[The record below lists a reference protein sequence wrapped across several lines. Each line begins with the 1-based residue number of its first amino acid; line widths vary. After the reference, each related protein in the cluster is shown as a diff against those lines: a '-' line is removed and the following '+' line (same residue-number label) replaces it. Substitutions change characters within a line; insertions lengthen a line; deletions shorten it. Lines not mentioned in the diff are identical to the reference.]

1 MHKQIQPF
9 MKKRIIYI
17 FFIFQIGLIYGQS
30 NTGVFGTI
38 VDSKTQNS
46 LQSVVVS
53 IQNTLFTQLTDTEGR
68 FTFDTIE
75 IGTQLLLAKSDGYKD
90 QLLQIEIVKGKLL
103 DLGTIYLESDLTQ
116 EKQSELISLS
126 ETDLEDDTSG
136 SENTSSLLQSSRDAF
151 LQAAAY
157 NFGAARFSV
166 RGLDSKY
173 ANVMI
178 NGVSMNR
185 FADGRPQYSNW
196 GGLNDATRNQEFTNG
211 SSPSDY
217 VFGGVGGTQEI
228 NTRAS
233 IYRPGTRVSFLSTN
247 TNYSFRLMGTT
258 ASGMNKN
265 GWAYVFSAG
274 KRWAQNGYFE
284 GTNYDAN
291 STFVSVE
298 KKINDKHSLNFTTMY
313 AQNERA
319 KNSPNTAE
327 QSDLVG
333 VKYNSYWGF
342 QEGEKRNSRI
352 KRIEEPL
359 FILTHYWKVNSNT
372 NWNTTLSYQLGQ
384 IGNSRI
390 DYTKAANPDPTY
402 YQKLPSYYTNS
413 FYNGVYLGDTPEN
426 RSNAEKS
433 KQRFLDNKQ
442 LNWGEMYRIN
452 GENLANGSRFV
463 LFEDRNDEKST
474 NINTN
479 VSSQLSD
486 NILLIVA
493 VNYLSSKT
501 KNFKNML
508 DLLGGNF
515 FKDISTFGR
524 GDQQQSDLNNF
535 DRTLGIGEHYGYNYQ
550 MNVSRLE
557 AFTQFK
563 FVYKKIDF
571 YLAQTFTSSG
581 FQRNGFYKNGYYP
594 DNSFGKSKKTNFDT
608 FGFKGGFTYKIS
620 GRNFI
625 DFNGIY
631 MTKAPTSKEV
641 FSNAR
646 VNNLVT
652 DGVTAETIK
661 SLDMSYILKAP
672 SFKARFTG
680 YFSEILDASEI
691 NFYYAD
697 AIGTDEKGVFAS
709 EAITGMNKRN
719 KGIEAGLE
727 YQLTSTFKITA
738 VAAYGDYRIAN
749 NPNIKLSNDS
759 SAKFTDYGETKLSGL
774 RLAGMPQ
781 QGYSFGVEYRDPKYW
796 WIGANANYLSDNY
809 LDVASISRTDNFYIN
824 PDNDTIAIDQSLADS
839 YLKQEKFDSF
849 YLFNLVGGKSW
860 KINNYS
866 FGFFAIVNNVLN
878 QTYKTAGFEQSRNA
892 TYRQVFE
899 DHQSKDPSVF
909 APKYFYGY
917 GRTFMVN
924 FYLSF

>member
-1 MHKQIQPF
+1 
-9 MKKRIIYI
+9 MKKRIIYT

-30 NTGVFGTI
+30 TTGVFGTI
-38 VDSKTQNS
+38 VDSRTQNS

-53 IQNTLFTQLTDTEGR
+53 IQNTLFTQLTDAEGK
-68 FTFDTIE
+68 FLFNSVNS
-75 IGTQLLLAKSDGYKD
+75 GAQLVQIKSQGYKD
-90 QLLQIEIVKGKLL
+90 QLLQIEIVEGKLL
-103 DLGTIYLESDLTQ
+103 DLGIIYFENDISQ
-116 EKQSELISLS
+116 EKQAEITTLL
-126 ETDLEDDTSG
+126 ETDLADESSG
-136 SENTSSLLQSSRDAF
+136 SESTSSLLQSSRDAF
-151 LQAAAY
+151 LQAAAF

-178 NGVSMNR
+178 NGISMNR
-185 FADGRPQYSNW
+185 IADGRPQYSNW

-233 IYRPGTRVSFLSTN
+233 IYRHGTRVSFLSTN
-247 TNYSFRLMGTT
+247 TNYSFRLMATT
-258 ASGMNKN
+258 ASGMNEK

-274 KRWAQNGYFE
+274 RRWAQNGYFE
-284 GTNYDAN
+284 GTNYQAN
-291 STFVSVE
+291 SSFVSVE
-298 KKINDKHSLNFTTMY
+298 KKINDMHSLNFTIMY
-313 AQNERA
+313 AQNKRA

-342 QEGEKRNSRI
+342 QEGEKRNSRV

-359 FILTHYWKVNSNT
+359 FVLTYYWKVNSNT
-372 NWNTTLSYQLGQ
+372 NWNTSLSYQLGQ

-479 VSSQLSD
+479 VCSQLSD
-486 NILLIVA
+486 NILLTAA
-493 VNYLSSKT
+493 VNYSSSKT

-515 FKDISTFGR
+515 FKDSSTFGF
-524 GDQQQSDLNNF
+524 GNQQQSDLNNF
-535 DRTLGIGEHYGYNYQ
+535 DRSIGVGEHYGYNYQ

-571 YLAQTFTSSG
+571 YLAESFTSSSY
-581 FQRNGFYKNGYYP
+581 QRNGFYKNGYYP
-594 DNSFGKSKKTNFDT
+594 DNSFGKSQKINFDT
-608 FGFKGGFTYKIS
+608 FGFKGGLTYKIS
-620 GRNFI
+620 GRNYI
-625 DFNGIY
+625 DFNTIY

-646 VNNLVT
+646 VNNAIT
-652 DGVTAETIK
+652 EGVTAENIK
-661 SLDMSYILKAP
+661 SVDLSYILKAP
-672 SFKARFTG
+672 NFKARFTG
-680 YFSEILDASEI
+680 YFSEIHDASEI

-697 AIGTDEKGVFAS
+697 VIDSDGKGAFAS

-719 KGIEAGLE
+719 KGIETGLE
-727 YQLTSTFKITA
+727 YQISSTFKITA

-749 NPNIKLSNDS
+749 NPNIKLANDA
-759 SAKFTDYGETKLSGL
+759 SATVTNYGVTKLLGL
-774 RLAGMPQ
+774 RQAGMPQ
-781 QGYSFGVEYRDPKYW
+781 QAYSFGVEYRDPKYW
-796 WIGANANYLSDNY
+796 WIGANVNYLSDNY
-809 LDVASISRTDNFYIN
+809 LDVASISRTDNFYLN

-839 YLKQEKFDSF
+839 YLKQEKFVSF
-849 YLFNLVGGKSW
+849 YLFNLVGGKSL

-878 QTYKTAGFEQSRNA
+878 QTYKTGGFEQSRNA

-899 DHQSKDPSVF
+899 DHQSNGSSVF